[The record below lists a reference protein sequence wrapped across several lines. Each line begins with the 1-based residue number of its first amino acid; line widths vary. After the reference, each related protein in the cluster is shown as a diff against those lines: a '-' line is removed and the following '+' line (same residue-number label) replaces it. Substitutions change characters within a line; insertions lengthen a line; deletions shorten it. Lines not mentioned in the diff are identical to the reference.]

1 MEIYKYNQGL
11 SWYTRPKD
19 PVAKTLAKQF
29 PGSWE
34 DYKKAFSKGYRGSM
48 EEFVESTI
56 QRKPILP
63 EPKPERPVEDQYQ
76 DYKQVQEY
84 FEPRTQMYI
93 EKELGFDEGGRI
105 GFDRG
110 GMANV
115 LKYLEGLEPGT
126 NITMDDIKTI
136 AQKNKWEFNSSTL
149 YRMLNNPDRKQIAKS
164 GNEVFLYGEE
174 NRNRAK
180 NIMQRINFEQKLKI
194 KPSEEVFKKI
204 DLMIA
209 DKEKFPSMKSIGEEL
224 GYKPTKP
231 GEGGYLR
238 LESPLMKEYQK
249 SRGRNLILEMRFKE
263 YRLTKDS
270 PWVKKVIATR
280 KELGSTR
287 ATAKKLKVDRKTIRN
302 ITEQFAPNMFGN
314 VNLRKSDKWNYKKVR
329 AKREAELA
337 KRLGGKNNP
346 AFLQYMDL
354 WEDIVDA
361 NEDILR
367 MSDDAIFNNP
377 RIKMA
382 MNVDVTGLTID
393 EPLNF
398 DKYKNLSKKEFAQ
411 KVRDMAK
418 TNQFFQAEHSIP
430 IASEKIAAAYPN
442 NLQVAQG
449 KIGSQLEAMKT
460 YIRNNPNGK
469 HIPQINEFLNEF
481 DIQIREGGKT
491 YGWTNPN
498 NKSGLNVY
506 NTQPRTS
513 DIVESAFDKNA
524 SNTIFNKN
532 LKNINVGSRGSNV
545 LSFLGTGQMESGL
558 SKFGKSK
565 LGKGVTLLA
574 KGEGIFAPLFLYGG
588 AAYGLPFT
596 RNINEASY
604 GILGKSKSEYLIDKH
619 PKAKRVIELL
629 DAQTEYNTLLDNY
642 KKATPA
648 TQLQFKNKMLAKQK
662 EFEEK
667 AATFNAI
674 PEEEKMELGQAY
686 QVAEQSYE
694 DELKQRRERHFSNYI
709 IPKKELFTDIA
720 GNLSSVFETPVSATE
735 NVFGAPIPTGQVQT
749 EFANG
754 GIASLTR
761 TVAPPRG
768 PQHMGLASFK
778 KRGR

>member
-1 MEIYKYNQGL
+1 
-11 SWYTRPKD
+11 
-19 PVAKTLAKQF
+19 
-29 PGSWE
+29 
-34 DYKKAFSKGYRGSM
+34 
-48 EEFVESTI
+48 
-56 QRKPILP
+56 
-63 EPKPERPVEDQYQ
+63 
-76 DYKQVQEY
+76 
-84 FEPRTQMYI
+84 
-93 EKELGFDEGGRI
+93 
-105 GFDRG
+105 
-110 GMANV
+110 
-115 LKYLEGLEPGT
+115 
-126 NITMDDIKTI
+126 
-136 AQKNKWEFNSSTL
+136 
-149 YRMLNNPDRKQIAKS
+149 MLNNPDRKQIAKS
-164 GNEVFLYGEE
+164 GNEIFMYGEE

-180 NIMQRINFEQKLKI
+180 NIMQRINFDQKIQI
-194 KPSEEVFKKI
+194 KPSEEVFKRI

-224 GYKPTKP
+224 GYKATKK
-231 GEGGYLR
+231 GQGGNLR
-238 LESPLMKEYQK
+238 LESQLMQEYQK
-249 SRGRNLILEMRFKE
+249 SRGRNLINEMRFKE
-263 YRLTKDS
+263 YKLTKDS

-314 VNLRKSDKWNYKKVR
+314 VNLRKSDKWNYKAIR

-491 YGWTNPN
+491 YGWTNPK

-506 NTQPRTS
+506 NTQSRTS

-532 LKNINVGSRGSNV
+532 LKNINVGGSGTVLGSN
-545 LSFLGTGQMESGL
+545 
-558 SKFGKSK
+558 
-565 LGKGVTLLA
+565 
-574 KGEGIFAPLFLYGG
+574 FA
-588 AAYGLPFT
+588 
-596 RNINEASY
+596 NIN
-604 GILGKSKSEYLIDKH
+604 
-619 PKAKRVIELL
+619 RELL
-629 DAQTEYNTLLDNY
+629 DFRKLPDDVSNLYRAASATVAKSPATLNALRKAKAAAKFTGLGLAGEAAFTAPFALSSYAAGKSGKRILGDATYGLFGQTENEELRKATGELGFATQTLDDLSTLLPAIEAKYNTFNDQNDPRGE
-642 KKATPA
+642 KRN
-648 TQLQFKNKMLAKQK
+648 QFKNLYEANVKKYGDNYSLFTNDQGEFNTDLYKQAVNNYKAGVMQIQKFDNIAKQQRADMRTGL
-662 EFEEK
+662 EVPDIDLNLFSTPI
-667 AATFNAI
+667 ANT
-674 PEEEKMELGQAY
+674 PAY
-686 QVAEQSYE
+686 
-694 DELKQRRERHFSNYI
+694 DF
-709 IPKKELFTDIA
+709 A
-720 GNLSSVFETPVSATE
+720 G
-735 NVFGAPIPTGQVQT
+735 
-749 EFANG
+749 G
-754 GIASLTR
+754 GIAKMGGVSSGP
-761 TVAPPRG
+761 APKSG
-768 PQHMGLASFK
+768 PTPQGLDFLM